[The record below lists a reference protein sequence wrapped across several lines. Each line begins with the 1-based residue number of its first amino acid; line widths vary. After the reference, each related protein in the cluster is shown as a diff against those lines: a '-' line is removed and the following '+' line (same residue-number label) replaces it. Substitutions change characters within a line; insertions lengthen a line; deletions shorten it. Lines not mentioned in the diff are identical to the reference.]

1 MLIDCH
7 VNIWNPQDLQ
17 PGFAEQLTRVRPQGA
32 VGLVADADTLH
43 AEMASVD
50 KAIVFALGYGDS
62 SGVES
67 DDATTA
73 EAVRRFPEKFIG
85 FAYVDPRRND
95 YMERLHHAHEDLGLK
110 GVKFGPIY
118 NRVRLDDPR
127 LTPVYDYLVA
137 NDLPLTLHMGVTYI
151 QKCPIDLG
159 RPIYVD
165 ELALRYPDLKIVMAH
180 MGHPW
185 YDECIVTIRK
195 QSNVYAEVSGLFY
208 RTWQFYNILISAQ
221 EYGAVDKIFWGTD
234 FPYSSVNEAVNGLE
248 NVNQIL
254 EGTRLPKVAES
265 TIESIL
271 HSNPLE
277 HWWHGG
283 TPV

>member
-1 MLIDCH
+1 
-7 VNIWNPQDLQ
+7 
-17 PGFAEQLTRVRPQGA
+17 
-32 VGLVADADTLH
+32 
-43 AEMASVD
+43 
-50 KAIVFALGYGDS
+50 
-62 SGVES
+62 
-67 DDATTA
+67 
-73 EAVRRFPEKFIG
+73 
-85 FAYVDPRRND
+85 
-95 YMERLHHAHEDLGLK
+95 
-110 GVKFGPIY
+110 
-118 NRVRLDDPR
+118 
-127 LTPVYDYLVA
+127 
-137 NDLPLTLHMGVTYI
+137 
-151 QKCPIDLG
+151 
-159 RPIYVD
+159 
-165 ELALRYPDLKIVMAH
+165 

-208 RTWQFYNILISAQ
+208 LAWQFYNILISAQ